1 MYKIHLLHI
10 LQCDIHRSV
19 NASEKEEESDA
30 QKLQK
35 EDVEFQA
42 KQQKGS
48 TIQVPE
54 FTNSHLGFYRKRKK
68 RRGQKGRKENF
79 PALFSVLFWDL

>member
-54 FTNSHLGFYRKRKK
+54 FTNSHLGFYRK
-68 RRGQKGRKENF
+68 KED
-79 PALFSVLFWDL
+79 A